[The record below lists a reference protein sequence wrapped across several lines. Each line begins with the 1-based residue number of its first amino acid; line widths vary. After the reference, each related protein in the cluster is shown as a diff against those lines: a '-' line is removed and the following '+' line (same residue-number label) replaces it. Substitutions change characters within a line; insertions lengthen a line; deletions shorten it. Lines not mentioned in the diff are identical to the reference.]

1 MATKGQNV
9 GYKRVS
15 TILQNTDRQLDGIE
29 LDKVFEDKLS
39 GADRERPELKR
50 CIDHCRAGDVLHIHS
65 IDRLA
70 RDTAHLLEVV
80 NQLLDMGVE
89 IRFHKENLV
98 FTPGNNSVGTLM
110 LTIISAIAQFERE
123 MILERQREGIA
134 KAKEKGKPFGRKPKL
149 AGETLEEFLFDVA
162 RGKHTRKELAEKYGC
177 GKTTIY
183 QMIKDNQE
191 GIARYKQENFELK
204 QTD

>member
-1 MATKGQNV
+1 MAKGQNV

-15 TILQNTDRQLDGIE
+15 TILQNTDRQLDGID
-29 LDKVFEDKLS
+29 LDTVFEDKAS
-39 GADRERPELKR
+39 GADRDRPELKR
-50 CIDHCRAGDVLHIHS
+50 CIQHCRGGDILHIHS

-70 RDTAHLLEVV
+70 RDTANLLEIVD
-80 NQLLDMGVE
+80 QLLGMGVE
-89 IRFHKENLV
+89 IRFHKENLT

-134 KAKEKGKPFGRKPKL
+134 IAKSKGKPFGRKPKL
-149 AGETLEEFLFDVA
+149 EGDTLEEFLFDVA

-177 GKTTIY
+177 GKTTVY
-183 QMIKDNQE
+183 QTIKDNQE
-191 GIARYKQENFELK
+191 GIVKYKHENFELK